1 MKWINTAGRS
11 TVITCLSAL
20 LVFLLSTSMTMAQ
33 SSTGTFLGTVKDPSG
48 QSVPGT
54 KITAHDLDTGATRT
68 VTTGEDGAY
77 RIPELPIGNYEIRAE
92 HDGFSTQAV
101 NGLQLTVGQE
111 AVVNITMQVGSLS
124 QTVSVTGEAPLVNT
138 TSGSLGA
145 LVDSQQISD
154 IPLNGRNYVD
164 LMLLQPGISQ
174 QTNKAA
180 GGGQVGTWFSSNG
193 APVRSNNMLL
203 DGAVISNIYGAG
215 ASSATGS
222 TLGIDGIQEWRTI
235 TNNFSAEYGLTMG
248 SQMVIA
254 SKAGTNT
261 LHGTA
266 FEYLRNNVFDAANY
280 FYHPASANNFARIP
294 PYKRNDF
301 GGSLGGPI
309 QKDKTFVFGTYEG
322 LRERLGLTTSDSV
335 LSAPD
340 RVLTNNPGCGGCT
353 VPAVIRPILAAIP
366 APNFGSTGFV
376 YTFSQPTN
384 EDYAQVRVDHN
395 FSASDTFFTR
405 YTVDNATQTQ
415 TGGFPQFTTVPQS
428 RNQFLT
434 LSENHVFSASLLN
447 TARFSFS
454 RTNLSQTDPPSGI
467 PVSFVTGTSGPLD
480 FGRVM
485 VTGISTF
492 SYTVT
497 APSLAKQ
504 NIFTWSD
511 DVIYTRGKHAFK
523 FGTMINHYQDD
534 VSRQTSANGT
544 IAFGSIAN
552 FLEGLTSSIAIGLTP
567 GSVIG
572 RDYHYTDFGFYAQ
585 DDWRFRPN
593 LTFNLGLRYEFTN
606 TVSEVSNHGSSFR
619 TLDTPG
625 TGPTVGPPFQN
636 PSLHNFSPRLGFAWD
651 VFGDGKTAVRGGA
664 AMLYDV
670 ASLGFSLYQTNL
682 VPPFGSQET
691 QAFSTPHPLVLPL
704 NNQFTTVA
712 NSLNGIQWNI
722 QQPTLF
728 QYNLAIDRQLPGNMA
743 LTVAYAGSRGIHL
756 IQTSEGNPTVPQGMV
771 VNNTCVA
778 RPAGV
783 GPSYSLNDCWLGGD
797 PRLNPSWGSDQLTDS
812 GGDSWYNALQVL
824 LTRRLSKGL
833 QAQASYT
840 YGRVIDDLQ
849 GQAGGETNTTPI
861 YPEYVQDIALERGP
875 ATFDVTHNFRFTGIY
890 KFPAYNSQK
899 GVLGTA
905 LSGWQITGVLTLQSG
920 YPFTPSLQTN
930 FSKSG
935 SSGGSNVVDR
945 PSLVPGFTYYSVD
958 HGTTPAP
965 CRVATGSTSITYPT
979 GTPLGTQQ
987 LYFDPCAFYLPG
999 TNPANLTSTFTPT
1012 GLLGDVG
1019 RDSLYGPGMNNVD
1032 FSIIKDTPLK
1042 FREGAALEFR
1052 AEFFDIANHPN
1063 FASPGIANSNVAG
1076 IALGTSNTPP
1086 VSAGV
1091 LSQSTSPG
1099 SASTTTAA
1107 REIQLALKLLF

>member
-54 KITAHDLDTGATRT
+54 KITAHDFDTGATRT

-428 RNQFLT
+428 RN
-434 LSENHVFSASLLN
+434 
-447 TARFSFS
+447 SF
-454 RTNLSQTDPPSGI
+454 
-467 PVSFVTGTSGPLD
+467 
-480 FGRVM
+480 
-485 VTGISTF
+485 
-492 SYTVT
+492 
-497 APSLAKQ
+497 
-504 NIFTWSD
+504 
-511 DVIYTRGKHAFK
+511 
-523 FGTMINHYQDD
+523 
-534 VSRQTSANGT
+534 
-544 IAFGSIAN
+544 
-552 FLEGLTSSIAIGLTP
+552 
-567 GSVIG
+567 
-572 RDYHYTDFGFYAQ
+572 
-585 DDWRFRPN
+585 
-593 LTFNLGLRYEFTN
+593 
-606 TVSEVSNHGSSFR
+606 
-619 TLDTPG
+619 
-625 TGPTVGPPFQN
+625 
-636 PSLHNFSPRLGFAWD
+636 
-651 VFGDGKTAVRGGA
+651 
-664 AMLYDV
+664 
-670 ASLGFSLYQTNL
+670 
-682 VPPFGSQET
+682 
-691 QAFSTPHPLVLPL
+691 
-704 NNQFTTVA
+704 
-712 NSLNGIQWNI
+712 
-722 QQPTLF
+722 
-728 QYNLAIDRQLPGNMA
+728 
-743 LTVAYAGSRGIHL
+743 
-756 IQTSEGNPTVPQGMV
+756 
-771 VNNTCVA
+771 
-778 RPAGV
+778 
-783 GPSYSLNDCWLGGD
+783 
-797 PRLNPSWGSDQLTDS
+797 
-812 GGDSWYNALQVL
+812 
-824 LTRRLSKGL
+824 
-833 QAQASYT
+833 
-840 YGRVIDDLQ
+840 
-849 GQAGGETNTTPI
+849 
-861 YPEYVQDIALERGP
+861 
-875 ATFDVTHNFRFTGIY
+875 
-890 KFPAYNSQK
+890 
-899 GVLGTA
+899 
-905 LSGWQITGVLTLQSG
+905 
-920 YPFTPSLQTN
+920 
-930 FSKSG
+930 
-935 SSGGSNVVDR
+935 
-945 PSLVPGFTYYSVD
+945 
-958 HGTTPAP
+958 
-965 CRVATGSTSITYPT
+965 
-979 GTPLGTQQ
+979 
-987 LYFDPCAFYLPG
+987 
-999 TNPANLTSTFTPT
+999 
-1012 GLLGDVG
+1012 
-1019 RDSLYGPGMNNVD
+1019 
-1032 FSIIKDTPLK
+1032 
-1042 FREGAALEFR
+1042 
-1052 AEFFDIANHPN
+1052 
-1063 FASPGIANSNVAG
+1063 
-1076 IALGTSNTPP
+1076 
-1086 VSAGV
+1086 
-1091 LSQSTSPG
+1091 
-1099 SASTTTAA
+1099 
-1107 REIQLALKLLF
+1107 